1 MVRIN
6 CFLSDISEF
15 SIPAGKVYLSPTMDC
30 FDGLLVAWRISRRP
44 NAELVNG
51 MLDDVIDSIGE
62 SCKPIIHTDY
72 AEEKTMPKFF
82 VGYIA

>member
-1 MVRIN
+1 LL
-6 CFLSDISEF
+6 LSDISEF
-15 SIPAGKVYLSPTMDC
+15 SIPAGKVYLSPAVDC

-82 VGYIA
+82 VGYVA